1 MRGERVQ
8 SNKRI
13 RERTA
18 EQTRHQQEIGK
29 VQAKLQLSPAIA
41 QEYKALTR
49 DSQTAL
55 TIYNELLKKHSDSEM
70 ATDLE
75 RRRQGEQFRVLD
87 PPSLPQKPTFPKR
100 PLFGEGGFLCG
111 LALALATPFALD
123 IQD

>member
-18 EQTRHQQEIGK
+18 EQTGLQQEIGK
-29 VQAKLQLSPAIA
+29 LQEKLKLSPAIA

-55 TIYNELLKKHSDSEM
+55 TIYNELLKKHSDSER

-100 PLFGEGGFLCG
+100 PLFRVGVFLGGLG
-111 LALALATPFALD
+111 LGLVIAFALEV
-123 IQD
+123 Q